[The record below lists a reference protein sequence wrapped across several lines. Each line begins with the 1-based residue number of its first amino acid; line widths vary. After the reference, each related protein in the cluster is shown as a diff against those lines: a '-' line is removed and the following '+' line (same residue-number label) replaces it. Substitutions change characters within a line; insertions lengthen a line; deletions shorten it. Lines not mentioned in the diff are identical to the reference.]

1 MVALEIS
8 DKLIHVKLRLKLAV
22 EPKGRM
28 DELRTL
34 LKREE
39 SYAVH
44 ALINIAENPGTNAAE
59 IAEHL
64 KMPAAFLA
72 KVIRKLVNAGFV
84 ESRMG
89 RSGGVSLRVSL
100 DEVSILE
107 VIEAVSG
114 SLILDTCQVQGR
126 CANQQRKGRC
136 NLKLAWLDATF
147 GIREVLG
154 GVKLAQLCDLPS
166 SS

>member
-1 MVALEIS
+1 MN
-8 DKLIHVKLRLKLAV
+8 D
-22 EPKGRM
+22 
-28 DELRTL
+28 LRTL

-59 IAEHL
+59 IAERL

-72 KVIRKLVNAGFV
+72 KVMRKLVNAGFV
-84 ESRMG
+84 ESQTG

-100 DEVSILE
+100 AELSILE

-114 SLILDTCQVQGR
+114 SLILDTCQVQKR

-136 NLKLAWLDATF
+136 NLKVAWIGATL

-154 GVKLAQLCDLPS
+154 GVKLAQLCDTPVVT
-166 SS
+166 